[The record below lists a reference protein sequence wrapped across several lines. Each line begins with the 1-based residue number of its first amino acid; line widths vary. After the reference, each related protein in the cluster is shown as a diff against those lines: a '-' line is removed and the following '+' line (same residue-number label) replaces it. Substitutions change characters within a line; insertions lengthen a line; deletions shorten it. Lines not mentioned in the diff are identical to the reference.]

1 MRIVCATDF
10 SPAARR
16 AAEIA
21 AALAKRLRGSL
32 ALVHVVEAPI
42 PGDVPV
48 TGPAPRAQE
57 LVARAE
63 EALGLEA
70 DRIGGDVPVHL
81 VALYGTPVETILE
94 YVADNG
100 GDLVVAGHH
109 GRAAGVRWFGSTVT
123 RLARHAFFPM
133 LVVREGSELPASLR
147 ILVGVDADRAF
158 TGVMPMVRQLEATG
172 PCRVDYVHVVEPL
185 PAMPMSEP
193 IAFPVVFPDLD
204 EDPDEGVER
213 VVGRADLE
221 LPRIAAERGA
231 DLIALGNH
239 GRHGFERALMGS
251 TAAAVLR
258 RAPCAVLVA
267 PSREPAHE
275 HRDAPPPA
283 P

>member
-10 SPAARR
+10 SPPAGR

-48 TGPAPRAQE
+48 TGAPRSRE

-63 EALGLEA
+63 ELLGLEA
-70 DRIGGDVPVHL
+70 DRIGGDVPVQL
-81 VALYGTPVETILE
+81 IALYGTPVETILE

-133 LVVREGSELPASLR
+133 LVVREGSALPASLR
-147 ILVGVDADRAF
+147 ILVGVDADRSF
-158 TGVMPMVRQLEATG
+158 SGVMPMVRQLEAIG
-172 PCRVDYVHVVEPL
+172 PCRVDYVHVVEPMA
-185 PAMPMSEP
+185 PMPMSEP
-193 IAFPVVFPDLD
+193 IAFPVVFPELD
-204 EDPDEGVER
+204 DEPEDGIEK
-213 VVGRADLE
+213 VVGRPDLE
-221 LPRIAAERGA
+221 LPRLAAERGA
-231 DLIALGNH
+231 DLIALGSH
-239 GRHGFERALMGS
+239 GRHGLDRALMGS

-258 RAPCAVLVA
+258 RAACAVLIA
-267 PSREPAHE
+267 PSRESLPAHRE
-275 HRDAPPPA
+275 APPPA